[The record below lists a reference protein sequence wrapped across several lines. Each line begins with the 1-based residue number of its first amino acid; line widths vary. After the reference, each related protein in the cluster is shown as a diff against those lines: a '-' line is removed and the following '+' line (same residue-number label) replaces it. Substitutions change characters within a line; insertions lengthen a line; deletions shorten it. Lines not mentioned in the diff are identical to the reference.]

1 MSEKFKHS
9 DDGSKN
15 FIGYKEGQTV
25 KSLCIILPQV
35 SGYIKY
41 FENWENTCLSWLKIM
56 MCWINKMEFGTIL
69 KESWT

>member
-25 KSLCIILPQV
+25 KSLRIILPQV

-41 FENWENTCLSWLKIM
+41 FEN
-56 MCWINKMEFGTIL
+56 
-69 KESWT
+69 

>member
-1 MSEKFKHS
+1 MSKQTVNFRVNKKEFDKFKQPRLNKVDQIVVSENFKHS

-41 FENWENTCLSWLKIM
+41 FEN
-56 MCWINKMEFGTIL
+56 
-69 KESWT
+69 

>member
-1 MSEKFKHS
+1 MSENFKHS

-41 FENWENTCLSWLKIM
+41 FENWENTCLS
-56 MCWINKMEFGTIL
+56 
-69 KESWT
+69 